1 MKFSDTIGI
10 IPNVLSKNECSNLIS
25 LFEGY
30 NKTGETYTGSTLGG
44 VESAKKSTDYNLL
57 NHREANSKYISMVA
71 NAFNKANVDWF
82 KNFPYN
88 DLYSHRRTI
97 DGSTYY
103 PLLQMQKYNKNDGH
117 FNGWHLEKQD
127 FNTTHRYLVFI
138 LYLNDVNEGGE
149 TEFLF
154 KEEGNDDFFKVKPK
168 TGTLIIH
175 PASWPYIHKGNK
187 PISDDK
193 YILTTWLCYR
203 D

>member
-10 IPNVLSKNECSNLIS
+10 IPDVLNKEECQELIN
-25 LFEGY
+25 LFENY
-30 NKTGETYTGSTLGG
+30 NKIGKTYNGSTLGG
-44 VESAKKSTDYNLL
+44 IESAKKSTDYNLL
-57 NHREANSKYISMVA
+57 NDSEDNQKYINLVA

-82 KNFPYN
+82 ENFPHN
-88 DLYSHRRTI
+88 DLFSHRRTI

-103 PLLQMQKYNKNDGH
+103 PLLQMQKYDKNEGH

-138 LYLNDVNEGGE
+138 LYLNDVDGGGE

-154 KEEGNDDFFKVKPK
+154 KEEGAKDFFKVKPK

-175 PASWPYIHKGNK
+175 PASWPYIHKGNI
-187 PISDDK
+187 PTSDNK

>member
-10 IPNVLSKNECSNLIS
+10 IPNVLTKGECDGLINLFEDYDRKNE
-25 LFEGY
+25 
-30 NKTGETYTGSTLGG
+30 TYKGHTLGG
-44 VESAKKSTDYNLL
+44 KESAKVSTDYNLL
-57 NHREANSKYISMVA
+57 QHQDANGFHINLVA
-71 NAFNKANVDWF
+71 NAFNKANVEWF
-82 KNFPYN
+82 ENFPHN
-88 DLYSHRRTI
+88 NLYTHRRTI

-103 PLLQMQKYNKNDGH
+103 PLLQMQKYKMNEGH
-117 FNGWHLEKQD
+117 FNGWYLEKQD

-138 LYLNDVNEGGE
+138 LYLNDVKEGGE

-154 KEEGNDDFFKVKPK
+154 KEEGENDFFKVKPEAGK
-168 TGTLIIH
+168 LIIH

-203 D
+203 